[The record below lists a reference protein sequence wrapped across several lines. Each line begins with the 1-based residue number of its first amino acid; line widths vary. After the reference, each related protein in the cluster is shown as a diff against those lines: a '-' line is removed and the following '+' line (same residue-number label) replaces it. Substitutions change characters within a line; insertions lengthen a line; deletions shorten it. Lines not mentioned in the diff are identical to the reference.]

1 MKLEWSAE
9 DEEQFKAP
17 IRAQYDA
24 QGSAYYSTARIWDD
38 GVIDPADTRRVLGM
52 GLAVASHAP
61 VPAPSYG
68 VFRM

>member
-1 MKLEWSAE
+1 MSPAE
-9 DEEQFKAP
+9 QKEFMQPILDKYAEE
-17 IRAQYDA
+17 
-24 QGSAYYSTARIWDD
+24 GNAYYSTARLWDD

-52 GLAVASHAP
+52 GLAVAAHAP